1 MAPMLSFL
9 HQPCKDYEHI
19 RNLTREI
26 ETFKKSQS
34 SDPINTTFDPIN
46 SVSDPINK
54 FTDPTT
60 ELLYQ
65 AIKKDGT
72 LSYAAYGY
80 FCWNF
85 IRGHGGGLLPY
96 DGLSS

>member
-1 MAPMLSFL
+1 MG
-9 HQPCKDYEHI
+9 
-19 RNLTREI
+19 T
-26 ETFKKSQS
+26 QS

-60 ELLYQ
+60 ELLNQ

-72 LSYAAYGY
+72 LSYAAYGELIGVSEATIKRRLGELKKEGLI
-80 FCWNF
+80 
-85 IRGHGGGLLPY
+85 IRVGANKGGHREVLKMQVNI
-96 DGLSS
+96 

>member
-65 AIKKDGT
+65 
-72 LSYAAYGY
+72 GY
-80 FCWNF
+80 
-85 IRGHGGGLLPY
+85 
-96 DGLSS
+96 